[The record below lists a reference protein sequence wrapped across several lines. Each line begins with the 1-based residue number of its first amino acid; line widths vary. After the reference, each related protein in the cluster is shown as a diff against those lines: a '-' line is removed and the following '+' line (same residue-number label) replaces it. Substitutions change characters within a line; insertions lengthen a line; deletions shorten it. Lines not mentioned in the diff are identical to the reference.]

1 MTLQLTLVIA
11 YFLLLIPV
19 CLKAKKSSTRH
30 TASDHY
36 LAGRSL
42 GLFVLSLTL
51 FATIASG
58 HTLLAN
64 TGQAYLLG
72 YHWIM
77 AMGLWATISVSYR
90 WIVPGLRP
98 VALANHF
105 VTPGDWI
112 RFRFAAQPWAAPL
125 RQLLTLC
132 FCLCLANYLFAQLKA
147 AGEIMVVLTDSKLPY
162 SMAVPLFGLVILLYD
177 SVGGLRAVAWTD
189 VIQGLVTIVGIVSL
203 CYWITSNF
211 GGLQQIVAGVTEYR
225 PESARVPD
233 YTFQARWFS
242 LMLMGGLAVC
252 VYPQGLQRVFAA
264 SSTRVLYRSLA
275 LSNMFL
281 VICGVVLI
289 FAGWSS
295 LSLLGGANI
304 NVDQVLTVVLKEWAD
319 SSAVNYFAAS
329 LVLMAV
335 MAAIMSTAD
344 SVLLSLVSIIKHDFT
359 QASVRTDLR
368 QDYLIAVV
376 VMMLCSLAALYRDIT
391 LWHLLELKL
400 ELLVQ
405 CFPGF
410 ALALHRPS
418 LRASSVFLGLVAGL
432 VVLVTELVLGVRSV
446 YGINNGMVALAANV
460 AGIFMHHFVIVL
472 VAKKRS
478 LALWTKSAYP
488 MSANNRGS
496 RGSQK
501 KNE

>member
-1 MTLQLTLVIA
+1 MVCGESGKVTLQLGLIIV
-11 YFLLLIPV
+11 YFLLLLPV
-19 CLKAKKSSTRH
+19 CLKAKQSSTKN

-36 LAGRSL
+36 LADRSL
-42 GLFVLSLTL
+42 GMFVLSLTL

-64 TGQAYLLG
+64 TGQAYRLG

-77 AMGLWATISVSYR
+77 AMGLWTTISVSYR
-90 WIVPGLRP
+90 WIVPKLRP
-98 VALANHF
+98 IALTNHF

-112 RFRFAAQPWAAPL
+112 RFRFPAQPWAVPL

-132 FCLCLANYLFAQLKA
+132 FCLCLTNYLFAQLKA
-147 AGEIMVVLTDSKLPY
+147 VGEIVVVLTDSKVPY
-162 SMAVPLFGLVILLYD
+162 HLAVPLFALVILLYD

-189 VIQGLVTIVGIVSL
+189 VIQGLVTIAGVACL
-203 CYWITSNF
+203 CYWITSHF
-211 GGLQQIVAGVTEYR
+211 GGLQQIIAGVAEHR

-252 VYPQGLQRVFAA
+252 VYPQALQRVFAA

-275 LSNMFL
+275 LSNMVL
-281 VICGVVLI
+281 VICGLVLI
-289 FAGWSS
+289 LTGWSS
-295 LSLLGGANI
+295 LSLLGGASI
-304 NVDQVLTVVLKEWAD
+304 SEDQVLTVALKQWAA
-319 SSAVNYFAAS
+319 SSAINYFGAS

-359 QASVRTDLR
+359 QTSARTSLR
-368 QDYLIAVV
+368 QDYLIAFV
-376 VMMLCSLAALYRDIT
+376 VMTLCSLAALYRDIT
-391 LWHLLELKL
+391 LWRLLELKL

-418 LRASSVFLGLVAGL
+418 LRASSVFLGLATGL
-432 VVLVTELVLGVRSV
+432 VVLITELALGVRSV
-446 YGINNGMVALAANV
+446 YGINSGMVALAANIT
-460 AGIFMHHFVIVL
+460 GIFIHHVAVIPMI
-472 VAKKRS
+472 KKRPQI
-478 LALWTKSAYP
+478 L
-488 MSANNRGS
+488 
-496 RGSQK
+496 
-501 KNE
+501 